1 MRRFLY
7 IFICIAAIFV
17 MTIYDLYAAFLMAVM
32 LILAPLLSILPMY
45 WSGNG

>member
-17 MTIYDLYAAFLMAVM
+17 MTIYDLYAAFLRAVM
-32 LILAPLLSILPMY
+32 LFLASLLSFRLMY
-45 WSGNG
+45 WIR

>member
-17 MTIYDLYAAFLMAVM
+17 MTIYDLYAALS
-32 LILAPLLSILPMY
+32 LIHISEPTRRS
-45 WSGNG
+45 